1 MEHGIVL
8 RSIYKTMIKQ
18 TRTMKKILKMLVM
31 TSVVMVTMFFV
42 SLPTSASGDYVVSD
56 IATNGTITVV
66 NSYSTF
72 DEAKTVMLTYP
83 NGIVTHSASLSPSKI
98 IAMTRGVAVSYSFR
112 YGTLSDTGYTTY
124 TTMTITQYETTS
136 GTQKTTYIP
145 SHYDMQYL
153 GTTSY
158 NSSTGNG
165 RVYVIISG
173 FKGYADLQQVDL
185 VPMVYIENN
194 LPITLGGNTFNPSY
208 ETPFVL
214 SSPKQV
220 QFVVSGNE
228 LIFKRWSFYNGD
240 LRNNVAIGIKA
251 DWMVDG
257 ATYYSYDFNNFYTD
271 RLCTNLAGTYY
282 NYYQY
287 LPLRSKT
294 NITAAQLNAYLAT
307 KKSTGVMLNAGNL
320 FLNAED
326 TYGANALLV
335 YAIACQESSYGTSS
349 FAVERYNL
357 FGINAV
363 DSDPSQAYTFTTV
376 EACIDDMT
384 GWFLRGYMNIN
395 DTRFFGSNLGDK
407 GSGFNV
413 KYASDPYWG
422 VQIAAIAYSIDKS
435 ANLVDYNYYSVGV
448 INEYNV
454 AVKSAAN
461 SSSSTWYTSAYG
473 ATYQNNFTVILNR
486 LVNGYYEVPTTNPI
500 VDDTVF
506 TLGGVRQA
514 YDFLESLG
522 YIEQSKITVLSNSVY
537 NASSLPSPITLTLY
551 PEYITSGKVLHL
563 NDFSF
568 DANGL
573 DISGYGFNKGVAT
586 RSLANVSHTLVFKN
600 TTTSE
605 EVTFTLGDG
614 ALDSTLDTTYA
625 TKDLSFVGSTFSSS
639 NIDLST
645 LANGEYEVLI
655 RTTYSSYLDAYDTNI
670 DLASVP
676 DVSAITPSLV
686 FSETD
691 NKLYLTVSNEIEGE
705 LTASIN
711 VFDWGTGENSNKLFI
726 QGIAAIKGVDHNE
739 KNRVTHKLVLKNI
752 SDSTEYEFILDT
764 YSGDEL
770 GTYNIELLDDHSYYY
785 AWYSGYV
792 DISLVPVG
800 NYQARIETE
809 IISSDGYTTY
819 YASMTLKN
827 SIVGNIPSLKTVD
840 GNVVRI
846 SKNGRSLSRYE
857 ISIIDGLDELY
868 TAISKPTSRIT
879 YTEVNSLT
887 INNGA
892 MNLQGIMYLYSI
904 DQDMEQMPEYKLY
917 LVSNGAVAMQTNL
930 TTTDGAYNITSSV
943 NSGNDYT
950 YSWYEGSDIDLSLLA
965 NGTYDILISET
976 CDTYFEVINLYD
988 KFMRYTSTVEYNGRS
1003 YAINTNTTNYYRLT
1017 LTISDV
1023 TE

>member
-1 MEHGIVL
+1 
-8 RSIYKTMIKQ
+8 
-18 TRTMKKILKMLVM
+18 M
-31 TSVVMVTMFFV
+31 TSVMVVTLFLV
-42 SLPTSASGDYVVSD
+42 SLPTRASGDYIVSD

-66 NSYSTF
+66 NSYSTY

-83 NGIVTHSASLSPSKI
+83 NGIITHSASLSPSKI

-112 YGTLSDTGYTTY
+112 YGSLSDSGYTTQQ
-124 TTMTITQYETTS
+124 TMTITQNATAVTNEKS
-136 GTQKTTYIP
+136 TYIA

-153 GTTSY
+153 CTSSY
-158 NSSTGNG
+158 NATTGNG

-173 FKGYADLQQVDL
+173 FKGYADLQQLDL

-214 SSPKQV
+214 TSPKQV

-240 LRNNVAIGIKA
+240 LRNNMAIGVKA

-294 NITAAQLNAYLAT
+294 NITAAQFNAYLAT

-335 YAIACQESSYGTSS
+335 YALACQESSYGTST

-357 FGINAV
+357 FGINAI
-363 DSDPSQAYTFTTV
+363 DSDPSQAYTFASV
-376 EACIDDMT
+376 ETCIDDMT
-384 GWFLRGYMNIN
+384 GWFLRGYMNVN

-422 VQIAAIAYSIDKS
+422 VQISAIAYSIDKS

-454 AVKSAAN
+454 AVKSQAN
-461 SSSSTWYTSAYG
+461 STSSTWYNSAYG
-473 ATYQNNFTVILNR
+473 ATYQNNFTVILNT
-486 LVNGYYEVPTTNPI
+486 LVNGFYEVPTTNPI

-506 TLGGVRQA
+506 TLGGVRQG

-522 YIEQSKITVLSNSVY
+522 YIDQSKITVLSSSVY
-537 NASSLPSPITLTLY
+537 NDSSLPSPITLTLY
-551 PEYITSGKVLHL
+551 PEYITTGNIL
-563 NDFSF
+563 NISNFTF
-568 DANGL
+568 DADGL

-586 RSLANVSHTLVFKN
+586 RSLASVNHILVFKN
-600 TTTSE
+600 TTTDE

-625 TKDLSFVGSTFSSS
+625 TKDLSFVGATFNSS

-670 DLASVP
+670 NLTSIP

-686 FSETD
+686 FSEKD
-691 NKLYLTVSNEIEGE
+691 NKLYLTVSNEIEKPFVGGVV
-705 LTASIN
+705 S
-711 VFDWGTGENSNKLFI
+711 FQWGQDENADKLFI
-726 QGIAAIKGVDHNE
+726 QGVAALKGVDHNDRS
-739 KNRVTHKLVLKNI
+739 KVSQVLTLTNI
-752 SDSTEYEFILDT
+752 SSQTEYEYNLTT
-764 YSGDEL
+764 YSYDEL
-770 GTYNIELLDDHSYYY
+770 GKYIISFGDEYNYHYV
-785 AWYSGYV
+785 WYSDYI
-792 DISLVPVG
+792 DITTLPIGDYLAKIRVEVES
-800 NYQARIETE
+800 A
-809 IISSDGYTTY
+809 DGFTTY
-819 YASMTLKN
+819 YGSKQLMNTLN
-827 SIVGNIPSLKTVD
+827 GSIPSIKTISD
-840 GNVVRI
+840 TTYRI
-846 SKNGRSLSRYE
+846 EKNGKYLSRYE
-857 ISIIDGLDELY
+857 ISVINGLADE
-868 TAISKPTSRIT
+868 ISQVSKPS
-879 YTEVNSLT
+879 ESLT
-887 INNGA
+887 SMYIYNMSIVDSKLSTSGFMYMYGA
-892 MNLQGIMYLYSI
+892 DHNA
-904 DQDMEQMPEYKLY
+904 EQVPIYKL
-917 LVSNGAVAMQTNL
+917 LIVSAGIVLNESTM
-930 TTTDGAYNITSSV
+930 TTSVGLYDITSYIRSDK
-943 NSGNDYT
+943 DYSQ
-950 YSWYEGSDIDLSLLA
+950 SWYQGTDIDLSTLS
-965 NGTYDILISET
+965 NGTYDLYISES
-976 CDTYFEVINLYD
+976 CGEYFDIIQMYD
-988 KFMRYTSTVEYNGRS
+988 SYN
-1003 YAINTNTTNYYRLT
+1003 AIASHSVANGKNYDITINTTNYYKLT